1 MFVGDPLPRS
11 PRYNLHDFTS
21 DLWPRILL
29 GQNFSD
35 RKTDPLKGG
44 VVGGSFTDLLE
55 RSDKLRIHPQ
65 HDVVVFCFFFELKGS
80 GVSQQLGAQQTLLPF
95 DSIQ

>member
-11 PRYNLHDFTS
+11 ERYNLHDFTG

-29 GQNFSD
+29 GQNYSD
-35 RKTDPLKGG
+35 RKTDPLKG
-44 VVGGSFTDLLE
+44 VVGGSFTALLE

-65 HDVVVFCFFFELKGS
+65 HDVVVVFFFSSSRAPACHSSWVLSK
-80 GVSQQLGAQQTLLPF
+80 LLFPF